1 MWARLVEWMDGV
13 LAAPLPEGG
22 RLADIAF
29 IDRLHEALFHFRV
42 RGAREAELN
51 ALLREHGME
60 PLEQWVPGG
69 RLAGLLTGA
78 VDLIYRREGRYYIA
92 DFKSNLLPDYGPA
105 RLRQAMLERRYDLQ
119 YLLYA
124 TALHR
129 HLRLRLPDYDYDA
142 HFGGVRYL
150 FLRGMHPD
158 HPGQSIFDARPP
170 RALIEGFDALLEG
183 GM

>member
-1 MWARLVEWMDGV
+1 MDGV
-13 LAAPLPEGG
+13 LAATLPEGG

-29 IDRLHEALFHFRV
+29 PDRLHEALFHFRV
-42 RGAREAELN
+42 RGARETELN
-51 ALLREHGME
+51 ALLRDHGME

-78 VDLIYRREGRYYIA
+78 VDLIYRRNGRYYIA

-129 HLRLRLPDYDYDA
+129 HLSLRLPDYDYES

-150 FLRGMHPD
+150 FLRGMSPN
-158 HPGQSIFDARPP
+158 HPGQGIFDARPP
-170 RALIEGFDALLEG
+170 RELIEGFDSLLESG
-183 GM
+183 I